1 MTNYFK
7 YIIYAFFG
15 YLGYNNNVLLYLYDN
30 TYHCPNIIS
39 INNNIKIN
47 NTLVAFNEIPT

>member
-1 MTNYFK
+1 MINYFK

-15 YLGYNNNVLLYLYDN
+15 YLGYNNNALIDLYDN
-30 TYHCPNIIS
+30 TYYYNS

-47 NTLVAFNEIPT
+47 NILVGFNEIPT